1 MSDWKKRNE
10 DWRDED
16 ELEEEEECEC
26 PWVDSKGKVRE
37 TAYCQ
42 YLLEKHPMMCLKQK
56 LFDQNGEVDEDALL
70 YEVHSDLRD
79 FVLDNLA
86 KKEKQVLDALRIETY
101 TPEWKPQLDRIHLQ
115 NGTYFLDERGFV
127 PEKELCLNRLPVE
140 YQPDAPAPTKWLEF
154 LDGLLI
160 PEDILTLQEY
170 LGYLLIPSTK
180 AQKMLVMTGKGGE
193 GKSRIGLLLKKLF
206 GEASHSESI
215 LRIETNRFASAN
227 LEYKLVMVDDD
238 LNMVALPETRN
249 IKSIVTAEDRL
260 CIERKN
266 KQAVQ
271 GLLYVRFICFG
282 NGNLVAAH
290 DDSDGFWRRQI
301 LITVKDRDPARVDNP
316 FLIEELSEERPG
328 ILLWMLEGLHRLL
341 ANRYQFT
348 ISERSIQNLE
358 AAMADSDN
366 LTQFMQATA
375 YVRFKPDTEERST
388 YLYRAYTKWCEDNL
402 ESPVPQKKFSQFLL
416 KNAGKYGLT
425 FSKHIFGLLL
435 RVRSGRPLHIYR
447 PTGCSSTGTAPGLE
461 KCKGDMPMT
470 NVRKNSAKLTR
481 EDLKIA
487 PESPTMKRQ
496 ELAVPCEFSVR
507 NSMVISDETSD
518 QTPAVEPS
526 NQTSKTVRHA
536 PLVYRVEEIAQLLAI
551 SNRAAYNLCN
561 TTKDF
566 KVIRLGTSIRVSKQ
580 SFDDWFAA
588 V

>member
-10 DWRDED
+10 DWHED
-16 ELEEEEECEC
+16 EELDEESGGLWADPKGNILE
-26 PWVDSKGKVRE
+26 S
-37 TAYCQ
+37 AYCR

-56 LFDQNGEVDEDALL
+56 LFDLNGEVDEDQLL
-70 YEVHSDLRD
+70 YEIHSDIRD
-79 FVLDNLA
+79 YATHNLA
-86 KKEKQVLDALRIETY
+86 KKEKQIIDALRIETY
-101 TPEWKPQLDRIHLQ
+101 TQNWKPQLDRIHLQ

-301 LITVKDRDPARVDNP
+301 LISVKDRDPARVDDP
-316 FLIEELSEERPG
+316 YLIEKLTAELPG
-328 ILLWMLEGLHRLL
+328 ILLWMLEGLKRLL
-341 ANRYQFT
+341 ANNYQFT
-348 ISERSIQNLE
+348 ISERSRRNLE
-358 AAMADSDN
+358 AAMEDGDN
-366 LTQFMQATA
+366 LSQFMQAQA
-375 YVRFKPDTEERST
+375 YVRFRPDSEERST

-402 ESPVPQKKFSQFLL
+402 ESPVTQKKFSQFLL
-416 KNAGKYGLT
+416 KNSGRYGLT
-425 FSKHIFGLLL
+425 FTKHIEGKYRGFRGVC
-435 RVRSGRPLHIYR
+435 VR
-447 PTGCSSTGTAPGLE
+447 
-461 KCKGDMPMT
+461 
-470 NVRKNSAKLTR
+470 
-481 EDLKIA
+481 
-487 PESPTMKRQ
+487 
-496 ELAVPCEFSVR
+496 
-507 NSMVISDETSD
+507 
-518 QTPAVEPS
+518 PA
-526 NQTSKTVRHA
+526 
-536 PLVYRVEEIAQLLAI
+536 
-551 SNRAAYNLCN
+551 
-561 TTKDF
+561 
-566 KVIRLGTSIRVSKQ
+566 
-580 SFDDWFAA
+580 FAA
-588 V
+588 

>member
-1 MSDWKKRNE
+1 MSGWKKRNE

-26 PWVDSKGKVRE
+26 PRVDSKGKVRE

-290 DDSDGFWRRQI
+290 DDSDGFNRKDSRFTYIRNSIFAICNPTNVANDINVGLRWRRQI
-301 LITVKDRDPARVDNP
+301 LIAVKDRDPARVDNP

-425 FSKHIFGLLL
+425 FSKHIEGK
-435 RVRSGRPLHIYR
+435 YR
-447 PTGCSSTGTAPGLE
+447 GFRGVC
-461 KCKGDMPMT
+461 
-470 NVRKNSAKLTR
+470 VH
-481 EDLKIA
+481 
-487 PESPTMKRQ
+487 
-496 ELAVPCEFSVR
+496 
-507 NSMVISDETSD
+507 
-518 QTPAVEPS
+518 PA
-526 NQTSKTVRHA
+526 
-536 PLVYRVEEIAQLLAI
+536 
-551 SNRAAYNLCN
+551 
-561 TTKDF
+561 
-566 KVIRLGTSIRVSKQ
+566 
-580 SFDDWFAA
+580 FAA
-588 V
+588 A

>member
-1 MSDWKKRNE
+1 M
-10 DWRDED
+10 
-16 ELEEEEECEC
+16 
-26 PWVDSKGKVRE
+26 
-37 TAYCQ
+37 
-42 YLLEKHPMMCLKQK
+42 
-56 LFDQNGEVDEDALL
+56 
-70 YEVHSDLRD
+70 
-79 FVLDNLA
+79 
-86 KKEKQVLDALRIETY
+86 
-101 TPEWKPQLDRIHLQ
+101 
-115 NGTYFLDERGFV
+115 
-127 PEKELCLNRLPVE
+127 
-140 YQPDAPAPTKWLEF
+140 
-154 LDGLLI
+154 
-160 PEDILTLQEY
+160 
-170 LGYLLIPSTK
+170 
-180 AQKMLVMTGKGGE
+180 
-193 GKSRIGLLLKKLF
+193 
-206 GEASHSESI
+206 
-215 LRIETNRFASAN
+215 
-227 LEYKLVMVDDD
+227 
-238 LNMVALPETRN
+238 
-249 IKSIVTAEDRL
+249 
-260 CIERKN
+260 
-266 KQAVQ
+266 
-271 GLLYVRFICFG
+271 
-282 NGNLVAAH
+282 
-290 DDSDGFWRRQI
+290 
-301 LITVKDRDPARVDNP
+301 KDCDPARVDNP

-366 LTQFMQATA
+366 LTQFMQASA

-402 ESPVPQKKFSQFLL
+402 ESPVPPKRSSAQFLL

-447 PTGCSSTGTAPGLE
+447 PTGCSSTGAAPGLE

-526 NQTSKTVRHA
+526 DQTSKTVRHA